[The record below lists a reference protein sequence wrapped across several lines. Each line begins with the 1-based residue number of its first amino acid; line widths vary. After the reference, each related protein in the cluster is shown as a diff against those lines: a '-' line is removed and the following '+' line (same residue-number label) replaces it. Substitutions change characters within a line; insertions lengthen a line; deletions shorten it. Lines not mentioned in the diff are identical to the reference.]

1 MALPIPLEPYTGT
14 VSIVDLAI
22 QADQLI
28 LAHCITTEHE
38 RTALVLWSLAT
49 YGYDHYRIFPR
60 LLAISP
66 ERRCGKTTLLEVVG
80 ALCRNSIQASNLTP
94 AILSRIKNLVD
105 DPTLIIDEADTFIK
119 NADGDIKGLI
129 NSGHTKSGA
138 QVLKC
143 VGDSHKP
150 QVFDTWHPMVI
161 ASIGALED
169 TIMDRSVI
177 INLRRKLPSE
187 DVKRL
192 PIDLSSEWLQWRSKA
207 LRWFLDNPTA
217 FDDANQ
223 IEPAYRG
230 NDRALDNWVP
240 LFTLA
245 KAIDETWYSR
255 CEAAYAE
262 LVNEVEMELP
272 TRLLSD
278 IRNYVVRAA
287 NTRISSSSLTQ
298 HLKADES
305 SPWAE
310 MRLTPARVASMLAP
324 YNIKPKDMR
333 IDGKVL
339 RGYESIQFED
349 SFERY
354 LPAI

>member
-1 MALPIPLEPYTGT
+1 MALPTPLEPYTGT
-14 VSIVDLAI
+14 VSIVDLAT

-38 RTALVLWSLAT
+38 RTALVLWSFAT

-66 ERRCGKTTLLEVVG
+66 ERRCGKTTLLEVVA

-94 AILSRIKNLVD
+94 AIISRIKGFVS
-105 DPTLIIDEADTFIK
+105 DPTLLIDEADTFIK
-119 NADGDIKGLI
+119 NADGNIKGLI

-143 VGDSHKP
+143 VGDSHEP

-169 TIMDRSVI
+169 TIMDRSI
-177 INLRRKLPSE
+177 IIHLRRKRPNENVQRIPKGLSE
-187 DVKRL
+187 DWQ
-192 PIDLSSEWLQWRSKA
+192 SWRSKA
-207 LRWFLDNPTA
+207 LRWFIDNA
-217 FDDANQ
+217 AELDDANQ
-223 IEPAYRG
+223 VAPPCSG
-230 NDRALDNWVP
+230 NDRARDNWIP

-262 LVNEVEMELP
+262 LTNEVEMELP

-278 IRNYVVRAA
+278 IRFCVTRAKA
-287 NTRISSSSLTQ
+287 PRISSSDMVKSL
-298 HLKADES
+298 AEDETA
-305 SPWAE
+305 PWGDV
-310 MRLTPARVASMLAP
+310 RLTPAKVASMLAP
-324 YNIKPKDMR
+324 YNIKPKTMR
-333 IDGKVL
+333 FEGKTV
-339 RGYESIQFED
+339 RGYEWLQFED
-349 SFERY
+349 AFERY
-354 LPAI
+354 LPPV

>member
-14 VSIVDLAI
+14 VSIVGLAI

-28 LAHCITTEHE
+28 LAHCITTKHE

-66 ERRCGKTTLLEVVG
+66 ERRCGKTTLLEVVA

-94 AILSRIKNLVD
+94 AIISRIKGIID
-105 DPTLIIDEADTFIK
+105 DPTLLIDEADTFIK
-119 NADGDIKGLI
+119 NADGNIKGLI

-143 VGDSHKP
+143 VGDSHEP

-169 TIMDRSVI
+169 TIMDRSI
-177 INLRRKLPSE
+177 IIHLRRKRPDE
-187 DVKRL
+187 NVQRL
-192 PIDLSSEWLQWRSKA
+192 PIDLSEEWQSWRSKA
-207 LRWFLDNPTA
+207 LRWFIDNA
-217 FDDANQ
+217 AALNDSNQ
-223 IEPAYRG
+223 IEPPHRG
-230 NDRALDNWVP
+230 NDRAIDNWIP

-245 KAIDETWYSR
+245 KAIDATWYTR
-255 CEAAYAE
+255 CEDAYAV

-278 IRNYVVRAA
+278 IRNHLVKAT
-287 NTRISSSSLTQ
+287 NTRISSTNIFQSLM
-298 HLKADES
+298 ADETA
-305 SPWAE
+305 PWAD
-310 MRLTPARVASMLAP
+310 MRLTQAKVASMLTP
-324 YNIKPKDMR
+324 YNIKPRYMR
-333 IDGKVL
+333 IEGKIL
-339 RGYESIQFED
+339 RGYESTQFED
-349 SFERY
+349 AFERY
-354 LPAI
+354 LPPT

>member
-1 MALPIPLEPYTGT
+1 MALPTPLEPYTGT
-14 VSIVDLAI
+14 VSIVDLAT

-38 RTALVLWSLAT
+38 RTALVLWSFAT

-66 ERRCGKTTLLEVVG
+66 ERRCGKTTLLEVVA

-94 AILSRIKNLVD
+94 AIISRIKGIVS
-105 DPTLIIDEADTFIK
+105 DPTLLIDEADTFIQ
-119 NADGDIKGLI
+119 NADGNIKGLI

-143 VGDSHKP
+143 VGDSHEP

-169 TIMDRSVI
+169 TIMDRSII

-187 DVKRL
+187 NVQRL
-192 PIDLSSEWLQWRSKA
+192 PIDLSEKWQGWRSMA
-207 LRWFLDNPTA
+207 FRWFIDNA
-217 FDDANQ
+217 AALNDSNQ
-223 IEPAYRG
+223 IEPSHRG
-230 NDRALDNWVP
+230 NDRAIDNWIP

-245 KAIDETWYSR
+245 KAINATWYTR
-255 CEAAYAE
+255 CEDAYAV

-278 IRNYVVRAA
+278 IRNHLVKAT
-287 NTRISSSSLTQ
+287 NTRISSTNIFQSLM
-298 HLKADES
+298 ADETA
-305 SPWAE
+305 PWTD
-310 MRLTPARVASMLAP
+310 MRLTQAKVASMLTP
-324 YNIKPKDMR
+324 YNIKPRYMR
-333 IDGKVL
+333 IEGKIL
-339 RGYESIQFED
+339 RGYESTQFED
-349 SFERY
+349 AFERY
-354 LPAI
+354 LPPT

>member
-1 MALPIPLEPYTGT
+1 MALPKPLEPYTGT
-14 VSIVDLAI
+14 VSIVDLAT
-22 QADQLI
+22 QADELI
-28 LAHCITTEHE
+28 STHCVTTEHE

-49 YGYDHYRIFPR
+49 CGYDHYRIFPR

-66 ERRCGKTTLLEVVG
+66 ERRCGKTTLLEVVA

-94 AILSRIKNLVD
+94 AIISRIKSIVC
-105 DPTLIIDEADTFIK
+105 DPTLLIDEADTFIK
-119 NADGDIKGLI
+119 NADGNIKGLI

-143 VGDSHKP
+143 VGDSHTP

-169 TIMDRSVI
+169 TIMDRSII

-187 DVKRL
+187 NVQRL
-192 PIDLSSEWLQWRSKA
+192 PIDLSEKWQGWRSMA
-207 LRWFLDNPTA
+207 FRWFIDNA
-217 FDDANQ
+217 AALNDSNQ
-223 IEPAYRG
+223 IEPPPRG
-230 NDRALDNWVP
+230 NDRAIDNWIP

-255 CEAAYAE
+255 CEAAYQG

-278 IRNYVVRAA
+278 IRNHLVKAT
-287 NTRISSSSLTQ
+287 NTRISSTNIFQSLM
-298 HLKADES
+298 ADETA
-305 SPWAE
+305 PWAD
-310 MRLTPARVASMLAP
+310 MRLTQAKVASMLTP
-324 YNIKPKDMR
+324 YNIKPRYMR
-333 IDGKVL
+333 IEGKIL
-339 RGYESIQFED
+339 RGYESTQFED
-349 SFERY
+349 AFERY
-354 LPAI
+354 LPPI

>member
-1 MALPIPLEPYTGT
+1 MALPTPLEPYIGT
-14 VSIVDLAI
+14 VSIVDLAT

-28 LAHCITTEHE
+28 STHCVTTEHE

-66 ERRCGKTTLLEVVG
+66 ERRCGKTTLLEVVA

-94 AILSRIKNLVD
+94 AIISRIKSIVC
-105 DPTLIIDEADTFIK
+105 DPTLLIDEADTFIK
-119 NADGDIKGLI
+119 NADGNIKGLI

-143 VGDSHKP
+143 VGDSHTP

-169 TIMDRSVI
+169 TIMDRSII
-177 INLRRKLPSE
+177 INLRRKRPSENVQRLPS
-187 DVKRL
+187 
-192 PIDLSSEWLQWRSKA
+192 DLSEEWKDWRSKA
-207 LRWFLDNPTA
+207 LRWFMDNASTLN
-217 FDDANQ
+217 DSNQ
-223 IEPAYRG
+223 VEPEYRG
-230 NDRALDNWVP
+230 NDRAVDNWVP

-245 KAIDETWYSR
+245 KAVNDTWYSR

-272 TRLLSD
+272 TLLLSD
-278 IRNYVVRAA
+278 IRSHVVKAT
-287 NTRISSSSLTQ
+287 NTRISSSSMVQSL
-298 HLKADES
+298 LADETA
-305 SPWAE
+305 PWAD

-333 IDGKVL
+333 IGGKVL
-339 RGYESIQFED
+339 RGYESTQFED
-349 SFERY
+349 AFERY
-354 LPAI
+354 LPPI

>member
-1 MALPIPLEPYTGT
+1 M
-14 VSIVDLAI
+14 
-22 QADQLI
+22 
-28 LAHCITTEHE
+28 
-38 RTALVLWSLAT
+38 WSLAT

-66 ERRCGKTTLLEVVG
+66 ERRCGKTTLLEVVA

-94 AILSRIKNLVD
+94 AIISRIKSIVC
-105 DPTLIIDEADTFIK
+105 DPTLLIDEADTFIK
-119 NADGDIKGLI
+119 NADGNIKGLI

-143 VGDSHKP
+143 VGDSHTP

-177 INLRRKLPSE
+177 INLRRKRPSENVQRLPS
-187 DVKRL
+187 
-192 PIDLSSEWLQWRSKA
+192 DLSGEWKDWRSKA
-207 LRWFLDNPTA
+207 LRWFMDNASTLN
-217 FDDANQ
+217 DSNQ
-223 IEPAYRG
+223 IEPEYRG
-230 NDRALDNWVP
+230 NDRAVDNWVP

-245 KAIDETWYSR
+245 KAVNDTWYSR

-272 TRLLSD
+272 TLLLSD
-278 IRNYVVRAA
+278 IRSHVVKTT
-287 NTRISSSSLTQ
+287 NTRISSSSMVQSL
-298 HLKADES
+298 LADETA
-305 SPWAE
+305 PWAD

-333 IDGKVL
+333 IGGKVL
-339 RGYESIQFED
+339 RGYESTQFED
-349 SFERY
+349 AFERY
-354 LPAI
+354 LPPI

>member
-1 MALPIPLEPYTGT
+1 MALPTPLEPYAGT
-14 VSIVDLAI
+14 VSIVDLAT

-38 RTALVLWSLAT
+38 RTALVLWSFAT

-66 ERRCGKTTLLEVVG
+66 ERRCGKTTLLEVIG

-94 AILSRIKNLVD
+94 AIISRIKGIVS
-105 DPTLIIDEADTFIK
+105 DPTLLIDEADTFIK
-119 NADGDIKGLI
+119 NADGNIKGLI

-143 VGDSHKP
+143 VGDSHTP

-161 ASIGALED
+161 ASIGSLED
-169 TIMDRSVI
+169 TIMDRSII

-187 DVKRL
+187 NVQRL
-192 PIDLSSEWLQWRSKA
+192 PIDLSEKWQGWRSKA
-207 LRWFLDNPTA
+207 FRWFIDNA
-217 FDDANQ
+217 AALNDSNQ
-223 IEPAYRG
+223 IEPPHRG
-230 NDRALDNWVP
+230 NDRAIDNWIP

-245 KAIDETWYSR
+245 KAIDATWYTR
-255 CEAAYAE
+255 CEDAYAV

-278 IRNYVVRAA
+278 IRTHLVKAT
-287 NTRISSSSLTQ
+287 NTRISSTNIFQSLM
-298 HLKADES
+298 ADETA
-305 SPWAE
+305 PWAD
-310 MRLTPARVASMLAP
+310 MRLTQAKVASMLTP
-324 YNIKPKDMR
+324 YNIKPRYMR
-333 IDGKVL
+333 IDGKIL
-339 RGYESIQFED
+339 RGYESTQFED
-349 SFERY
+349 AFERY
-354 LPAI
+354 LPPF

>member
-1 MALPIPLEPYTGT
+1 MALPTPLEPYTGT
-14 VSIVDLAI
+14 VSIVDLAA

-28 LAHCITTEHE
+28 LTHCVTTEHE

-66 ERRCGKTTLLEVVG
+66 ERRCGKTTLLEVVA

-94 AILSRIKNLVD
+94 AILSRVKKIVA
-105 DPTLIIDEADTFIK
+105 DPTLLIDEADTFIQ
-119 NADGDIKGLI
+119 NADGNIKGLI

-143 VGDSHKP
+143 VGDSHTP

-169 TIMDRSVI
+169 TIMDRSII

-187 DVKRL
+187 NVQRL
-192 PIDLSSEWLQWRSKA
+192 PIDLSEKWQGWRSMA
-207 LRWFLDNPTA
+207 FRWFIDNA
-217 FDDANQ
+217 AALNDSNQ
-223 IEPAYRG
+223 IEPPHRG
-230 NDRALDNWVP
+230 NDRAIDNWIP

-245 KAIDETWYSR
+245 KAIDATWYTR
-255 CEAAYAE
+255 CEDAYAV

-278 IRNYVVRAA
+278 IRNHLVKAT
-287 NTRISSSSLTQ
+287 NTRISSTNIFQSLM
-298 HLKADES
+298 ADETA
-305 SPWAE
+305 PWAD
-310 MRLTPARVASMLAP
+310 MRLTQAKVASMLTP
-324 YNIKPKDMR
+324 YNIKPRYMR
-333 IDGKVL
+333 IEGKIL
-339 RGYESIQFED
+339 RGYESTQFD
-349 SFERY
+349 DAFERY
-354 LPAI
+354 LPPT